1 MKDMLFIAA
10 GGALGTSARYGVQS
24 LLPAAGA
31 DFPLGVLL
39 INWIGCLFLGW
50 FLTVTL
56 RSWRIKPRLRL
67 AIGTGFTGGFTT
79 FSTFAVDAV
88 RLTTHGRALTA
99 LLYLLLSVCGG
110 LFLTWTGIRL
120 GTKMTQAAPKEERL

>member
-1 MKDMLFIAA
+1 MKDVLFVAA
-10 GGALGTSARYGVQS
+10 GGALGTSTRYGLQS

-50 FLTVTL
+50 FFTVTL

-67 AIGTGFTGGFTT
+67 VIGTGFTGGFTT
-79 FSTFAVDAV
+79 FSTFGYESLQLMERKEYRRMAMYV
-88 RLTTHGRALTA
+88 
-99 LLYLLLSVCGG
+99 LSSVVVGVV
-110 LFLTWTGIRL
+110 
-120 GTKMTQAAPKEERL
+120 AAAIGYRVS

>member
-1 MKDMLFIAA
+1 MKDVLFVAA
-10 GGALGTSARYGVQS
+10 GGALGTSTRYGLQS

-50 FLTVTL
+50 FFTVTL

-67 AIGTGFTGGFTT
+67 AIGTGFTGSFTT

-88 RLTTHGRALTA
+88 RLTVHDRMLTA
-99 LLYLLLSVCGG
+99 VLYLLLSVGGG

>member
-1 MKDMLFIAA
+1 MKDMLFVAA
-10 GGALGTSARYGVQS
+10 GGALGTSTRYGLQS

-50 FLTVTL
+50 FFTVTL

-88 RLTTHGRALTA
+88 RLTVHDRMLTA
-99 LLYLLLSVCGG
+99 VLYLLLSVGGG

-120 GTKMTQAAPKEERL
+120 GSKMTQAAPKEERL

>member
-1 MKDMLFIAA
+1 MKDVLFVAA
-10 GGALGTSARYGVQS
+10 GGALGTSTRYGLQS

-50 FLTVTL
+50 FFTVTL

-88 RLTTHGRALTA
+88 RLTVHDRMLTA
-99 LLYLLLSVCGG
+99 VLYLLLSVGGG

-120 GTKMTQAAPKEERL
+120 GTKMTQATPKEERL

>member
-1 MKDMLFIAA
+1 MKDVLFVAA
-10 GGALGTSARYGVQS
+10 GGAIGTSARYSLQL

-39 INWIGCLFLGW
+39 MNWLGCLFLGW
-50 FLTVTL
+50 FFTVTL
-56 RSWRIKPRLRL
+56 RSWRIKPHLRL

-88 RLTTHGRALTA
+88 RLTVHDRMLTA
-99 LLYLLLSVCGG
+99 VLYLLLSVGVG
-110 LFLTWTGIRL
+110 LLLTWAGIRL
-120 GTKMTQAAPKEERL
+120 GTKMTQTAPKGGRL